1 MVVIDFNL
9 LLVSQLIKMMSIG
22 ADSLSF
28 TTFTQRMG
36 LARPSG
42 AYLQV
47 LGVDCCVEIRENR
60 GVGVVAQEI
69 AKGGAIVKGRR
80 SFSRPSQ

>member
-1 MVVIDFNL
+1 MVWYERGRYAVVIVFNL

-47 LGVDCCVEIRENR
+47 LGVDYCVGIRESR
-60 GVGVVAQEI
+60 GVGIVAQERLQR
-69 AKGGAIVKGRR
+69 KGDC
-80 SFSRPSQ
+80 